1 MRNRAWRRLGMA
13 SAIGLTVAPPL
24 CAHAGEKVVFSA
36 PAGPFRAAATAFA
49 LQAHVSIDLS
59 AAEGCG
65 PSPGFSGR
73 AAPATALRA
82 LLRGTGCDARWIA
95 PRTYRVVLLP
105 PAPTATRPRV
115 TAVVETST
123 ETPLPLSELVIVAT
137 RRLAVADRLAYS
149 VSVLDARAAAARG
162 VRDATD
168 LALTVP
174 SMTVTNLGPGRDK
187 VILRGL
193 SDGPLTGQTQ
203 SMVGIYLDDV
213 RLTYNAPDP
222 DLLMVDIGQVEVLRG
237 PQGALYGAGSLG
249 GVLHLT
255 THRPDPGAFDAWA
268 SVSAS
273 TTRGGEAGGLASAMI
288 NMPLLHGRAA
298 VRLVGYAERQGG
310 YVDDLGQGRA
320 DVNATRRTGVRLTA
334 RTMLGPDWSA
344 EAGLAAQAIDS
355 EDTQYADRGIGTYAR
370 RNRIAEPHDNDFVEV
385 HVGAQGLLFGQDA
398 KFTLAAVRHDLS
410 SRYDASAAPPVAVP
424 AGAAIAFDDD
434 NHVGAVVAEA
444 SLASRPEGRIQWQV
458 GAFLARTRQGRD
470 GLILLADQPSAPLV
484 REKRR
489 DVLGEGALFGEAI
502 GDLGGGWSLTLGGRL
517 FATRSEAS
525 SRAAMTTTGAEAT
538 FRDARSYVGFAP
550 KVVMSFA
557 PSAATLIYVQAAE
570 GYRSGGFNTA
580 VIPTQTFDTA
590 GGEPQR
596 HYDGDELWSYEAG
609 AKGAWVDGRLR
620 LRAAAFLASWRNI
633 QSDQLLPSGLPYTAN
648 LGDGR
653 NVGLEFEGS
662 YVHEGLRLDASFLL
676 NHPELETVNAAF
688 PGRKD
693 LGLAG
698 VPQGSVSLAANYERP
713 VGEGWRAS
721 LDVRAAYVGRS
732 RLSFDGATAPSMGG
746 YATTRVAAR
755 LRSERLSLGLAVDN
769 LFDGAGDT
777 FAYGNPFTL
786 KLSPQSTPQRPR
798 TISLEIRAQY

>member
-1 MRNRAWRRLGMA
+1 MRSRAWRRLWMA
-13 SAIGLTVAPPL
+13 SAVCLAVAPPL
-24 CAHAGEKVVFSA
+24 RVHAGELVVFSI
-36 PAGPFRAAATAFA
+36 PPGPFKVTATAFA
-49 LQAHVSIDLS
+49 VQARVSIDLS

-65 PSPGFSGR
+65 SSPGFSGR
-73 AAPATALRA
+73 ASPDKALKA
-82 LLRGTGCDARWIA
+82 LLRGAGCDARLIA
-95 PRTYRVVLLP
+95 PRTYRVTR
-105 PAPTATRPRV
+105 APTMATPPRV
-115 TAVVETST
+115 ASVAQASAETAS
-123 ETPLPLSELVIVAT
+123 PLSELVVVAT

-149 VSVLDARAAAARG
+149 VSALDGRALAARG
-162 VRDATD
+162 VRDAAD

-222 DLLMVDIGQVEVLRG
+222 DLLMVDVGQVEVLRG

-255 THRPDPGAFDAWA
+255 TRRPDPRAFDAWA

-288 NMPLLHGRAA
+288 NMPVLRGRAA

-310 YVDDLGQGRA
+310 YIDDLGQART
-320 DVNATRRTGVRLTA
+320 DVNTTRRTGVRLTA
-334 RTMLGPDWSA
+334 RTMLGSDWTA
-344 EAGLAAQAIDS
+344 EAGVASQAIDS
-355 EDTQYADRGIGTYAR
+355 EDTQYAERGAGVYAR
-370 RNRIAEPHDNDFVEV
+370 RNRIAEPHDNDFFEV
-385 HVGAQGLLFGQDA
+385 HVGAQGRLFGQDA
-398 KFTLAAVRHDLS
+398 KLTLAAVRHDLS
-410 SRYDASAAPPVAVP
+410 SRYDASAAPPVPVP
-424 AGAAIAFDDD
+424 QGAAVAFDDD
-434 NHVGAVVAEA
+434 DHVGAVVAEA
-444 SLASRPEGRIQWQV
+444 SLASRPAGRIQWQV

-470 GLILLADQPSAPLV
+470 GLILLADRPAAPLV
-484 REKRR
+484 RETRR

-502 GDLGGGWSLTLGGRL
+502 GDLGRGWSVTFGGRL

-525 SRAAMTTTGAEAT
+525 SRATATGAEAV
-538 FRDARSYVGFAP
+538 FRDAQNYTGFAP
-550 KVVMSFA
+550 KMVVSFA
-557 PSAATLIYVQAAE
+557 PSAATLVYVQAAE

-596 HYDGDELWSYEAG
+596 RYDGDELWSYEAG
-609 AKGAWVDGRLR
+609 AKGVWLDGRLR
-620 LRAAAFLASWRNI
+620 LRTAAFLASWKNI

-653 NVGLEFEGS
+653 NVGVEFEGS
-662 YVHEGLRLDASFLL
+662 YVRERLRLDASFLL
-676 NHPELETVNAAF
+676 NHPELESVNAAF

-698 VPQGSVSLAANYERP
+698 VPQGSASLAASYERP
-713 VGEGWRAS
+713 LGRGWRVG
-721 LDVRAAYVGRS
+721 LDARAAYVGPS
-732 RLSFDGATAPSMGG
+732 RLSFDGETAPSMGG
-746 YATTRVAAR
+746 YATTRIGAR
-755 LRSERLSLGLAVDN
+755 LQSDRLSLGLAVDN
-769 LFDGAGDT
+769 LLDGAGDT

-786 KLSPQSTPQRPR
+786 KLSRQSTPQKPR
-798 TISLEIRAQY
+798 TVLLQIRASY